1 MRTRV
6 GTIAAPKSDHG
17 SRFWLLGR
25 SEAVTGPFSDIG
37 SVWVAVLLYRDGLSD
52 RAFWALVGVASATTI
67 SMLYLD
73 FGIGAPGEAKGYASA
88 GASHYFVGFPFSVS

>member
-1 MRTRV
+1 ME
-6 GTIAAPKSDHG
+6 AAFGYWVAAKLS
-17 SRFWLLGR
+17 LGL
-25 SEAVTGPFSDIG
+25 SQIIG